1 MKPLH
6 LLAVFLLAL
15 APLAQA
21 QANKAPREIVQERT
35 DLVLKALVDRRDE
48 FRADNARLHDFIR
61 SELDAVFDREYSA
74 RLVLARHSRTAT
86 DAQISAFAEALA
98 ENLMRRYGSAL
109 LEFNPEISVRV
120 TGETPLRD
128 GALMRVA
135 SEIQRRGQ
143 EGVPVHYMFR
153 RVGDE
158 WLMFDVIVEGV
169 SYVQTY
175 RSQFDELLRRQD
187 IDQVTARLREGSLN
201 VDG

>member
-1 MKPLH
+1 MKLLH
-6 LLAVFLLAL
+6 LLAIVLFAL

-21 QANKAPREIVQERT
+21 QAGKAPREIVQERT
-35 DLVLKALVDRRDE
+35 DLVLKSLVERREE
-48 FRADNARLHDFIR
+48 FRADNASLYAFIR

-74 RLVLARHSRTAT
+74 RLVLARHSRTAS

-98 ENLMRRYGSAL
+98 ENLMRRYGTAL
-109 LEFNPEISVRV
+109 LDFDPGISVRV

-153 RVGDE
+153 RVGED

-187 IDQVTARLREGSLN
+187 IDQVTARLREGSIR